1 MKLIRTMIPIINV
14 LPRNLKNRFYLLLF
28 LTVISTVFEILVLS
42 LLYPFIDS
50 FLDSSGASTETNFLL
65 DFTGVS
71 FDNIPIFLGFIIV
84 IGAFLKITYV
94 IYESRLAHKI
104 GHILGEKIFV
114 NALNLNYAEH
124 KKNNSSFFIALI
136 VNKVNI
142 VVYQGFLPIF
152 RILNGI
158 TLTFSVLI
166 FLIFFQPVLTISII
180 SGIVLLYIIYI
191 FFIKSTTSK
200 SSHIVNDNQNLII
213 KLIQDALGSIKEII
227 LSGSYKVFTKK
238 FGNAS
243 LDYKMAQ
250 SLLQIISNLPRLI
263 IEPAVMLLFILTL
276 YFFKGDI
283 DLASFVVVFLGLI
296 RVLPSFQVVYYN
308 FQTF

>member
-14 LPRNLKNRFYLLLF
+14 LPRKLKNRFYLLLF

-114 NALNLNYAEH
+114 ID
-124 KKNNSSFFIALI
+124 SSKF
-136 VNKVNI
+136 
-142 VVYQGFLPIF
+142 Q
-152 RILNGI
+152 NGI
-158 TLTFSVLI
+158 YYL
-166 FLIFFQPVLTISII
+166 SI
-180 SGIVLLYIIYI
+180 
-191 FFIKSTTSK
+191 TTSFQK
-200 SSHIVNDNQNLII
+200 ILRKIIVDN
-213 KLIQDALGSIKEII
+213 
-227 LSGSYKVFTKK
+227 
-238 FGNAS
+238 
-243 LDYKMAQ
+243 
-250 SLLQIISNLPRLI
+250 
-263 IEPAVMLLFILTL
+263 
-276 YFFKGDI
+276 
-283 DLASFVVVFLGLI
+283 
-296 RVLPSFQVVYYN
+296 
-308 FQTF
+308 

>member
-180 SGIVLLYIIYI
+180 SGIVLLYII
-191 FFIKSTTSK
+191 
-200 SSHIVNDNQNLII
+200 
-213 KLIQDALGSIKEII
+213 
-227 LSGSYKVFTKK
+227 
-238 FGNAS
+238 
-243 LDYKMAQ
+243 
-250 SLLQIISNLPRLI
+250 
-263 IEPAVMLLFILTL
+263 
-276 YFFKGDI
+276 
-283 DLASFVVVFLGLI
+283 
-296 RVLPSFQVVYYN
+296 
-308 FQTF
+308 